1 MRAPLRSGVALL
13 SFVLAMPFLGCAQ
26 WAESTHAF
34 RSPGEIQGQVEF
46 LAGTPAPPENIRR
59 SNSAENQI
67 LVLLEPITAR
77 FSLSSLSQ
85 VQEVA
90 MQTSRRSSGIQLVTV
105 DRPIRIQNLDSVHH
119 ELFTT
124 NTNDPLRIHLT
135 GKSASKPF
143 RLVNTGLVR
152 LYCALHPN
160 ENHTFVASSSS
171 TYHAFVDS
179 SMRFRIPHV
188 PPGRYRV
195 RAASALDWG
204 QPETVDIV
212 TGETVSLTLRLA
224 PGQSR

>member
-1 MRAPLRSGVALL
+1 MRAPLRSGFALL
-13 SFVLAMPFLGCAQ
+13 SFALAMPFLGCAQ
-26 WAESTHAF
+26 WADSAHAF
-34 RSPGEIQGQVEF
+34 RSRGEIQGQVEF
-46 LAGTPAPPENIRR
+46 LAGSPASPENIRR
-59 SNSAENQI
+59 SNSAENEI
-67 LVLLEPITAR
+67 LVFLEPITAR

-152 LYCALHPN
+152 LYCRLHPD

-171 TYHAFVDS
+171 TYHAIVDS

-188 PPGRYRV
+188 RPGRYRV

-204 QPETVDIV
+204 QAETVDIV
-212 TGETVSLTLRLA
+212 IDETVLLTLRLA
-224 PGQSR
+224 PGPSR